1 MIRNYKLKVK
11 VPISV
16 TWSQELVEDD
26 DNFYMRLTPH
36 INRSG
41 KKGSPSITRTQ
52 SESGVSRIVLTTAYN
67 ELMKKIKADKE
78 LKDRIK
84 KAVAGHRSFE
94 PKPVMIQEAKTR
106 KSTYT
111 SLNETFFDDVF
122 EQENKLTQEDRDRMA
137 LERLKTENSAEKKQL
152 LHGEKLKLEDI

>member
-1 MIRNYKLKVK
+1 MIRNYELKVK
-11 VPISV
+11 VPISI

-36 INRSG
+36 LNRSG
-41 KKGSPSITRTQ
+41 KKGSPSLTRTQ
-52 SESGVSRIVLTTAYN
+52 NESGVSRIVLTSAYN
-67 ELMKKIKADKE
+67 QLMKKIKADKE
-78 LKDRIK
+78 LKDKIK
-84 KAVAGHRSFE
+84 QAVRGQKIYES
-94 PKPVMIQEAKTR
+94 KPVMIQEEKTR

-122 EQENKLTQEDRDRMA
+122 GEENKLTQEDRDRMA

>member
-52 SESGVSRIVLTTAYN
+52 SESGVSRIVLTSAYN

-78 LKDRIK
+78 LKDKIK
-84 KAVAGHRSFE
+84 QAVRGQKIYES
-94 PKPVMIQEAKTR
+94 KPVMIQEEKTI